1 VGKSVVVLRK
11 NEYDTL
17 TVLTY
22 DVNST
27 DVVKLVNRIS
37 IDLFDLDTLEYNNV
51 TILRNEGQQ
60 DC

>member
-1 VGKSVVVLRK
+1 MGKSVVVLRK